1 MIRNKHFLPRILG
14 AAMLVAGLAFTPA
27 SAQQPR
33 EEHQEAVNGAAGA
46 RREPPLQPLVFTPIA
61 WSVIAEPVVPV
72 RGTDGRIHLVYE
84 MIFTNVSTAP
94 ARLQSIEVVN
104 PLRDNRFVG
113 TSRVVATDGKD
124 VSTKFRQ
131 LGLTDPQLDA
141 TDYSGR
147 LRAGRSAYVYLDVT
161 FDNLRD
167 VPRQIKHRVTIS
179 REDAQGNQTLVTGIG
194 GLAKVSRAEAVVLS
208 SPLKGDRW
216 MNANGCCEIIGPHRY
231 GFLPVN
237 GTIRPAE
244 HFAID
249 FIQLDA
255 QGRAFVGDFKNVE
268 SWRGYGSEVVSASAG
283 RVVAAVGDL
292 PNQVPGEPKVGI
304 TPETLAGNHVIVDMG
319 GGRYALYAHLI
330 PGSVAVGVG
339 DHVFRGQRLG
349 LLGNSGNSDAPHLH
363 FHVMNRASALDA
375 DGLPFVFDRLEFQG
389 RIVGTLDSSEDVIFS
404 GGAPLTNFSGFGPR
418 RREMPLTLDLV
429 GFK

>member
-1 MIRNKHFLPRILG
+1 MNQIKRYLAYLMTAVILT
-14 AAMLVAGLAFTPA
+14 AGLAVTQA
-27 SAQQPR
+27 SAQQQQQQDASVNNASGER
-33 EEHQEAVNGAAGA
+33 WEWAVD
-46 RREPPLQPLVFTPIA
+46 PLVFTPVV
-61 WSVIAEPVVPV
+61 WSVIAAPLVPV
-72 RGTDGRIHLVYE
+72 KGTDGRIHLAYA

-94 ARLQSIEVVN
+94 ARLESIEVVDPARN
-104 PLRDNRFVG
+104 NRVVG

-131 LGLTDPQLDA
+131 LGLTAPQLDI
-141 TDYSGR
+141 TDYSDR
-147 LRAGRSAYVYLDVT
+147 LRAARAAYVYLDVT
-161 FDNLRD
+161 FNDVRD

-179 REDAQGNQTLVTGIG
+179 REDAQGNQVNVTAIG
-194 GLAKVSRAEAVVLS
+194 GAAEVSRTDAAVLS
-208 SPLKGDRW
+208 PPLRGERW
-216 MNANGCCEIIGPHRY
+216 LNANGCGEIIGPHRY
-231 GFLPVN
+231 GFLPAN

-244 HFAID
+244 QFAID
-249 FIQLDA
+249 FTQLDA
-255 QGRAFVGDFKNVE
+255 QGRAFVGDFNNVE

-292 PNQVPGEPKVGI
+292 PNQVPGEPKQGI

-319 GGRYALYAHLI
+319 GGRYVLYAHLI

-339 DHVFRGQRLG
+339 DRVYRGQRLG

-363 FHVMNRASALDA
+363 FQVMNRASALDA

-389 RIVGTLDSSEDVIFS
+389 RIVGTLDDSLGVIFT
-404 GGAPLTNFSGFGPR
+404 GGSPLINFTGFGQR